1 MSDKLTKQ
9 QIEQLLPHREPML
22 LIDKLTKIIQG
33 SQMSFARK
41 DKVRILR
48 QESYWFNQIGEIV
61 SIDKSPAMRYP
72 VTVKFEKC
80 DFKAFSGVDGG
91 ANTSQ
96 FSVKELEA
104 AASQYY

>member
-1 MSDKLTKQ
+1 
-9 QIEQLLPHREPML
+9 
-22 LIDKLTKIIQG
+22 
-33 SQMSFARK
+33 MSFARK

-96 FSVKELEA
+96 FSAKELEA
-104 AASQYY
+104 AASAASSSRSAGQCSLWWRQSLRSS

>member
-1 MSDKLTKQ
+1 MSL
-9 QIEQLLPHREPML
+9 
-22 LIDKLTKIIQG
+22 
-33 SQMSFARK
+33 ARK

-61 SIDKSPAMRYP
+61 SIDKSPLMRYP
-72 VTVKFEKC
+72 VTVKFDKC

-104 AASQYY
+104 TAS

>member
-1 MSDKLTKQ
+1 MTHI
-9 QIEQLLPHREPML
+9 QIFPVLLDNNDNE
-22 LIDKLTKIIQG
+22 ITQG
-33 SQMSFARK
+33 SLMSFARK

-48 QESYWFNQIGEIV
+48 PESYWFNQIGEIV

-96 FSVKELEA
+96 FSIRELEA
-104 AASQYY
+104 AST

>member
-1 MSDKLTKQ
+1 MTQ
-9 QIEQLLPHREPML
+9 TQISPF
-22 LIDKLTKIIQG
+22 LIDNSNNDVIQE

-48 QESYWFNQIGEIV
+48 PESYWFNQIGEIV

-96 FSVKELEA
+96 FSMKEIEA
-104 AASQYY
+104 AAS

>member
-1 MSDKLTKQ
+1 MTHT
-9 QIEQLLPHREPML
+9 QISPV
-22 LIDKLTKIIQG
+22 LIDNNVNEHNLV

-96 FSVKELEA
+96 FSTKELEA
-104 AASQYY
+104 AAS

>member
-1 MSDKLTKQ
+1 MYRRQSVTH
-9 QIEQLLPHREPML
+9 IPINPI
-22 LIDKLTKIIQG
+22 LIDNISIKIIKR
-33 SQMSFARK
+33 SQMGFARK

-104 AASQYY
+104 AAS

>member
-1 MSDKLTKQ
+1 MTHL
-9 QIEQLLPHREPML
+9 QISPILMDNKVNEINQ
-22 LIDKLTKIIQG
+22 K

-48 QESYWFNQIGEIV
+48 PESYWFNQIGEIV

-96 FSVKELEA
+96 FSIKELEA
-104 AASQYY
+104 AAS

>member
-1 MSDKLTKQ
+1 
-9 QIEQLLPHREPML
+9 
-22 LIDKLTKIIQG
+22 
-33 SQMSFARK
+33 MSFARK

-48 QESYWFNQIGEIV
+48 QESYWFNQTGEIV
-61 SIDKSPAMRYP
+61 SIDKSPLMRYP
-72 VTVKFEKC
+72 VTVKFDNC

-104 AASQYY
+104 AAS

>member
-1 MSDKLTKQ
+1 MTHLQKSP
-9 QIEQLLPHREPML
+9 I
-22 LIDKLTKIIQG
+22 LIDNNVIKIFWV

-48 QESYWFNQIGEIV
+48 QESYWFNQTGEIV
-61 SIDKSPAMRYP
+61 SIDKSPLMRYP
-72 VTVKFEKC
+72 VTVKFDKC

-104 AASQYY
+104 AAS

>member
-1 MSDKLTKQ
+1 MT
-9 QIEQLLPHREPML
+9 QIEINPFLVDNIVSNIL
-22 LIDKLTKIIQG
+22 G

-48 QESYWFNQIGEIV
+48 PESYWFNQIGEIV

-104 AASQYY
+104 ASS

>member
-1 MSDKLTKQ
+1 M
-9 QIEQLLPHREPML
+9 QISPI
-22 LIDKLTKIIQG
+22 LIDNNSNEVTKG
-33 SQMSFARK
+33 NQMSFARK

-96 FSVKELEA
+96 FSIKELEA
-104 AASQYY
+104 ASS

>member
-1 MSDKLTKQ
+1 MTHI
-9 QIEQLLPHREPML
+9 QISPVLRDNNDIE
-22 LIDKLTKIIQG
+22 INWG
-33 SQMSFARK
+33 SQMSFTRK

-104 AASQYY
+104 AAS

>member
-1 MSDKLTKQ
+1 MTQTQTYPILKDNMNIKLF
-9 QIEQLLPHREPML
+9 L
-22 LIDKLTKIIQG
+22 

-61 SIDKSPAMRYP
+61 SIDKSPTMRYP

-96 FSVKELEA
+96 FSLKELEA
-104 AASQYY
+104 AAS

>member
-1 MSDKLTKQ
+1 MTHI
-9 QIEQLLPHREPML
+9 QISPVLLDNNDIAINLGR
-22 LIDKLTKIIQG
+22 
-33 SQMSFARK
+33 QMSFTRK

-96 FSVKELEA
+96 FSTKELEA
-104 AASQYY
+104 AVS

>member
-1 MSDKLTKQ
+1 MTHIQKS
-9 QIEQLLPHREPML
+9 PF
-22 LIDKLTKIIQG
+22 LIDNSYSEISER

-48 QESYWFNQIGEIV
+48 PESYWFNQIGEIV

-104 AASQYY
+104 AAS

>member
-1 MSDKLTKQ
+1 MTHI
-9 QIEQLLPHREPML
+9 QISPV
-22 LIDKLTKIIQG
+22 LIDNKGNKINQG

-48 QESYWFNQIGEIV
+48 PESYWFNQIGEIV

-96 FSVKELEA
+96 FSMKELEA
-104 AASQYY
+104 ASS

>member
-1 MSDKLTKQ
+1 MTHI
-9 QIEQLLPHREPML
+9 QISPI
-22 LIDKLTKIIQG
+22 LIDNKGNEITKG

-48 QESYWFNQIGEIV
+48 QESYWFNQTGEIV
-61 SIDKSPAMRYP
+61 SIDKSPLMRYP

-96 FSVKELEA
+96 FSIKELEA
-104 AASQYY
+104 AAS

>member
-1 MSDKLTKQ
+1 MTQ
-9 QIEQLLPHREPML
+9 TQISPF
-22 LIDKLTKIIQG
+22 LIDNSNNDVFQE

-48 QESYWFNQIGEIV
+48 PESYWFNQIGEIV

-96 FSVKELEA
+96 FSMKEIEA
-104 AASQYY
+104 AAS

>member
-1 MSDKLTKQ
+1 VTHI
-9 QIEQLLPHREPML
+9 QISPV
-22 LIDKLTKIIQG
+22 LIDNINSETTKG
-33 SQMSFARK
+33 SLMSFTRK

-48 QESYWFNQIGEIV
+48 PESYWFNQIGEIV

-96 FSVKELEA
+96 FSIKELEA
-104 AASQYY
+104 AGI

>member
-1 MSDKLTKQ
+1 M
-9 QIEQLLPHREPML
+9 QISPI
-22 LIDKLTKIIQG
+22 LIDNNSNEVTKG
-33 SQMSFARK
+33 NQMSFARK

-96 FSVKELEA
+96 FSIKELEA
-104 AASQYY
+104 AAAN

>member
-1 MSDKLTKQ
+1 MTHL
-9 QIEQLLPHREPML
+9 QIFPI
-22 LIDKLTKIIQG
+22 LIDNNNIKSIQG

-104 AASQYY
+104 AAS

>member
-1 MSDKLTKQ
+1 MDNKVNEINQK
-9 QIEQLLPHREPML
+9 
-22 LIDKLTKIIQG
+22 

-48 QESYWFNQIGEIV
+48 PESYWFNQIGEIV

-72 VTVKFEKC
+72 ITVKFEKC

-96 FSVKELEA
+96 FSLRELEA
-104 AASQYY
+104 TTN

>member
-1 MSDKLTKQ
+1 MTHI
-9 QIEQLLPHREPML
+9 QISPIV
-22 LIDKLTKIIQG
+22 IDNNDSKTIQV

-48 QESYWFNQIGEIV
+48 PESYWFNQIGEIV

-104 AASQYY
+104 AAS

>member
-1 MSDKLTKQ
+1 MTHI
-9 QIEQLLPHREPML
+9 QISPV
-22 LIDKLTKIIQG
+22 LIDNINSETTKG
-33 SQMSFARK
+33 SLMSFTRK

-48 QESYWFNQIGEIV
+48 PESYWFNQIGEIV

-96 FSVKELEA
+96 FSIKELEA
-104 AASQYY
+104 AGI

>member
-1 MSDKLTKQ
+1 MTHI
-9 QIEQLLPHREPML
+9 QISPI
-22 LIDKLTKIIQG
+22 LIDNKYIEITEG
-33 SQMSFARK
+33 SKMSFARK

-96 FSVKELEA
+96 FSMKELEA
-104 AASQYY
+104 TAK

>member
-1 MSDKLTKQ
+1 MDNSINKVTKV
-9 QIEQLLPHREPML
+9 
-22 LIDKLTKIIQG
+22 

-48 QESYWFNQIGEIV
+48 PESYWFNQIGEIV

-72 VTVKFEKC
+72 ITVKFEKC

-96 FSVKELEA
+96 FSMKEIEA
-104 AASQYY
+104 AKS

>member
-1 MSDKLTKQ
+1 MDNKVNEINQK
-9 QIEQLLPHREPML
+9 
-22 LIDKLTKIIQG
+22 

-72 VTVKFEKC
+72 ITVKFEKC

-96 FSVKELEA
+96 FSIKELEA
-104 AASQYY
+104 AAS

>member
-1 MSDKLTKQ
+1 MTHIQKS
-9 QIEQLLPHREPML
+9 PF
-22 LIDKLTKIIQG
+22 LIDNRDSEISER

-48 QESYWFNQIGEIV
+48 PESYWFNQIGEIV

-104 AASQYY
+104 AAN

>member
-1 MSDKLTKQ
+1 MTHL
-9 QIEQLLPHREPML
+9 QIFPILVDNNTIKSIH
-22 LIDKLTKIIQG
+22 G

-104 AASQYY
+104 AAN